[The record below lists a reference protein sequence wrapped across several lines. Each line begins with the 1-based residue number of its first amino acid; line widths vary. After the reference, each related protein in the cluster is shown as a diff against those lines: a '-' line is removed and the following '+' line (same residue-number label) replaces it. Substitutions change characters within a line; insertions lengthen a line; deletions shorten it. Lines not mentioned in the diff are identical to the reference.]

1 MNKQEPHTSIPSS
14 SQTDTRLGFTGVT
27 SFTVANMIGT
37 GVFTTLGFQLLDLH
51 TPFALLALW
60 VVGGLI
66 ALCGSLVYGELGAA
80 MPRSGGEYHYLSV
93 IYHPA
98 VGFLSGFVSLT
109 IGFAAPVALAC
120 MALGHY
126 TEPLFPEGVT
136 VQMIAIGALL
146 AITAIHMWSVR
157 GGSRFQNVFTLLKL
171 ALIVAFVV
179 CGFVAGGDRQPFMP
193 VPDGAGW
200 RELLSPAFA
209 VCLIYVSY
217 AYSGWNA
224 SAYVA
229 GEVREPQRTLPRS
242 LLWGGTIVAVA
253 YVALNATFLSLV
265 PHEEMRGKLQVGFI
279 AAQHLFGP
287 TGASLMAGVIGLLL
301 VSSISSMIFVGP
313 RVSQV
318 MGEDYSLFRFLSHR
332 SRRGTPAVAVAVQ
345 SGISLLFILSGSFEQ
360 VVTFSGFILSLFT
373 FLSVLG
379 VFVHRRR
386 YPKVARPYKT
396 WGYPVTPILFL
407 LLTGWTM
414 VFLLVQKTAESVL
427 GIFTLGI
434 GLGVYAVCRWREVI
448 ASYKLQM
455 TNSGARTAG
464 EPSSVTD
471 YELRITRNG
480 KGGSGMIRNQEEMKN
495 GPKGHIHN
503 PKEETNI
510 PREETPDSPEEGDP
524 PGGDGSNKREKRRKA
539 MVIAYDQN
547 EAGEDP
553 DKRKGNARPRGMKN
567 MKEEEYFYRYRKD
580 MNELLFGGEE
590 EEATDEAAQDE
601 PKARDTAREHEFI
614 RIDLGDEEGEGEG
627 ASQRRSEATLRAM
640 RFAIRLLHFIKAGD
654 DGPPDDEKRTERHRQ
669 ALLRELEQ
677 PNADVLQVGHDY
689 FVTEATM
696 EDYIS
701 HLVDYCF
708 SDERRK
714 ERLPEHPF
722 RRGGITTW
730 PDFSQ
735 AGRQR
740 PFGDE
745 GLIGLH
751 LN

>member
-1 MNKQEPHTSIPSS
+1 MNKHQSHAATSTAEAPK
-14 SQTDTRLGFTGVT
+14 DTRLGFTGVT

-60 VVGGLI
+60 IVGGLI

-126 TEPLFPEGVT
+126 TESLFPGGVT
-136 VQMIAIGALL
+136 AQMIAVSALL
-146 AITAIHMWSVR
+146 IITAVHMWSVR

-171 ALIVAFVV
+171 ALIVAFIV
-179 CGFVAGGDRQPFMP
+179 CGVAASGDKQPFLP

-229 GEVREPQRTLPRS
+229 GEVRDPQRTLPRS
-242 LLWGGTIVAVA
+242 LLWGVTIVAVA
-253 YVALNATFLSLV
+253 YVGLNATFLSLV
-265 PHEEMRGKLQVGFI
+265 PHEEMEGKLQVGFI

-301 VSSISSMIFVGP
+301 VSSISSMIFIGP

-318 MGEDYSLFRFLSHR
+318 MGEDYTLFRFLSHR

-345 SGISLLFILSGSFEQ
+345 SAISLLFILSGSFEQ

-386 YPKVARPYKT
+386 YPEAERPYRT

-414 VFLLVQKTAESVL
+414 VFLLVEKTSESVL

-434 GLGVYAVCRWREVI
+434 GLGAYAVCRGWEMMKRYKEHREQV
-448 ASYKLQM
+448 AEM
-455 TNSGARTAG
+455 AAADT
-464 EPSSVTD
+464 SVT
-471 YELRITRNG
+471 RKKKRATC
-480 KGGSGMIRNQEEMKN
+480 
-495 GPKGHIHN
+495 
-503 PKEETNI
+503 
-510 PREETPDSPEEGDP
+510 PE
-524 PGGDGSNKREKRRKA
+524 
-539 MVIAYDQN
+539 
-547 EAGEDP
+547 
-553 DKRKGNARPRGMKN
+553 
-567 MKEEEYFYRYRKD
+567 
-580 MNELLFGGEE
+580 
-590 EEATDEAAQDE
+590 
-601 PKARDTAREHEFI
+601 
-614 RIDLGDEEGEGEG
+614 
-627 ASQRRSEATLRAM
+627 
-640 RFAIRLLHFIKAGD
+640 
-654 DGPPDDEKRTERHRQ
+654 
-669 ALLRELEQ
+669 
-677 PNADVLQVGHDY
+677 
-689 FVTEATM
+689 
-696 EDYIS
+696 
-701 HLVDYCF
+701 
-708 SDERRK
+708 
-714 ERLPEHPF
+714 
-722 RRGGITTW
+722 
-730 PDFSQ
+730 
-735 AGRQR
+735 
-740 PFGDE
+740 
-745 GLIGLH
+745 
-751 LN
+751 

>member
-1 MNKQEPHTSIPSS
+1 MHASTPTSPKE
-14 SQTDTRLGFTGVT
+14 TRLGFTGVT

-126 TEPLFPEGVT
+126 TAPLFPEGVT
-136 VQMIAIGALL
+136 AQMIAIGALL
-146 AITAIHMWSVR
+146 VITAVHMWSVR

-179 CGFVAGGDRQPFMP
+179 CGFIAGSDRQPFLP

-229 GEVREPQRTLPRS
+229 GEVRDPQRTLPRS
-242 LLWGGTIVAVA
+242 LLWGVTIVAVA

-265 PHEEMRGKLQVGFI
+265 PHEEMRGKLEVGFI

-318 MGEDYSLFRFLSHR
+318 MGEDYRLFRFLSHR
-332 SRRGTPAVAVAVQ
+332 TQRGTPAVAVAVQ
-345 SGISLLFILSGSFEQ
+345 SSISLLFILSGSFEQ

-386 YPKVARPYKT
+386 YPKVDRPYKT

-414 VFLLVQKTAESVL
+414 VFLLIQKTAESVL

-434 GLGVYAVCRWREVI
+434 GLGVYALCRWREVV
-448 ASYKLQM
+448 ASYKVRM
-455 TNSGARTAG
+455 TSYESRSTS
-464 EPSSVTD
+464 EPSSVTK
-471 YELRITRNG
+471 YKLQITRNG
-480 KGGSGMIRNQEEMKN
+480 KAELIMVSNQTGKTKS
-495 GPKGHIHN
+495 PKGGHAPSQREETNN
-503 PKEETNI
+503 PKEETS
-510 PREETPDSPEEGDP
+510 DSPEGEDP
-524 PGGDGSNKREKRRKA
+524 PAGDGDNKREKRRNP
-539 MVIAYDQN
+539 MVITYDNQDG
-547 EAGEDP
+547 AHD
-553 DKRKGNARPRGMKN
+553 NAEEGRERGMEG
-567 MKEEEYFYRYRKD
+567 MKEDEYFYRYRKELSD
-580 MNELLFGGEE
+580 LFYNTDGGTAEGDNEPQEVKPQSEPAMDETTRELFRQGLSEE
-590 EEATDEAAQDE
+590 TEDSSHDV
-601 PKARDTAREHEFI
+601 KAREARMY
-614 RIDLGDEEGEGEG
+614 
-627 ASQRRSEATLRAM
+627 AM
-640 RFAIRLLHFIKAGD
+640 RFAIRLLHFSKAGED
-654 DGPPDDEKRTERHRQ
+654 APDDPNKERLEQRLN
-669 ALLRELEQ
+669 ALLNELNHHPRPE
-677 PNADVLQVGHDY
+677 VLQVGREYFFDSDNESMDDY
-689 FVTEATM
+689 LTK
-696 EDYIS
+696 
-701 HLVDYCF
+701 LVDYCF
-708 SDERRK
+708 AEEQRQRAK
-714 ERLPEHPF
+714 GHPF
-722 RRGGITTW
+722 RRGGIAVW
-730 PDFSQ
+730 PNLMK
-735 AGRQR
+735 GKG
-740 PFGDE
+740 PFNDE
-745 GLIGLH
+745 GFMGVH